1 MIAEA
6 QRLTALKREKI
17 ELVVAET
24 ARSSEA
30 IDLDAIDHMHDNPV
44 TDDDCEVIAFDR
56 HRLAQRLP
64 LRMPNLGAVIL
75 PFVPDQRGVT
85 SIQYSILCAGIA
97 LAIVS
102 SLGGT
107 LGAAFQSI
115 SAYLGGGEMESK
127 EIIRQTATEFI
138 EAVRAGLVQ
147 YIEEHIG
154 ASIDGRFLVNTRR
167 RYPVLPSVSFRLEE
181 DRGMSV
187 TPERQALHL
196 AS

>member
-17 ELVVAET
+17 ELVVAAT

-115 SAYLGGGEMESK
+115 SAYLGGGG
-127 EIIRQTATEFI
+127 RW
-138 EAVRAGLVQ
+138 RAKR
-147 YIEEHIG
+147 
-154 ASIDGRFLVNTRR
+154 SFDRR
-167 RYPVLPSVSFRLEE
+167 RPSSLRRFVPASFNT
-181 DRGMSV
+181 SKS
-187 TPERQALHL
+187 T
-196 AS
+196 